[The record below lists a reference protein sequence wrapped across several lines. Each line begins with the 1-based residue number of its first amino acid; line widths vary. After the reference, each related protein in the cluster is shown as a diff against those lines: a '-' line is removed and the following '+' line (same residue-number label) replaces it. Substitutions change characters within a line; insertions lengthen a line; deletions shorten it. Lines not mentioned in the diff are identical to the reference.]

1 MRTENEKALI
11 VQIERLTSQNM
22 ILKSFVN
29 LRIGLMIET
38 NKQNIYDSV
47 LNDLQKFFGAKWCVL
62 RIIDLETNELV
73 MVGGNT
79 LIKKIANR
87 VMPKGTFLEKAMISG
102 KVVIIEDIAT
112 INSDERLPYYCAD
125 MRAVAVAPISIGT
138 TAIGTLKVYCP
149 MPRQWLESEVNFL
162 ETIAKITGLLLEGI
176 DNRESLIQSKWDI
189 IYSLVAALESKD
201 KYTSG
206 HSQRVSSI
214 AQMCGESLGLSI
226 EQLKHLRQAALV
238 HDVGKISISDAVL
251 CKAGKLSEQEWAVMK
266 EHSICGYNILNSG
279 NIAKPVILGVLHHHE
294 DYNGGGYPA
303 GLAGEEIPLISRV
316 IRIADTYDAM
326 TSDRS
331 YRNGMSRSCAI
342 SELQKGVGR
351 QFDPNVLDVFMRIL

>member
-125 MRAVAVAPISIGT
+125 MRAVAMAPIVVGT
-138 TAIGTLKVYCP
+138 NVKGTLKVYCP
-149 MPRQWLESEVNFL
+149 SPRHWQESELNFL
-162 ETIAKITGLLLEGI
+162 ETIAEITGILL
-176 DNRESLIQSKWDI
+176 DAVDYREALDQTKWEL
-189 IYSLVAALESKD
+189 IYSLVKALEMKD

-206 HSQRVSSI
+206 HSHRVAST
-214 AQMCGESLGLSI
+214 AEMCGETLGLS
-226 EQLKHLRQAALV
+226 EELLAHLSQAAFV
-238 HDVGKISISDAVL
+238 HDIGKIGINDVTL
-251 CKAGKLSEQEWAVMK
+251 NKAGKLSELEWAEIK
-266 EHSICGYNILNSG
+266 EHSTNGFTILKSG
-279 NIAKPVILGVLHHHE
+279 NRAEPVVLGVLHHHE

-331 YRNGMSRSCAI
+331 YRKGMSRSCAI